1 MTSIQTPTPSRI
13 VLVDK
18 PQGPSSHD
26 AVRLLRRALQI
37 RRIGHAGTLDPMA
50 TGLLVMGV
58 GQGTKL
64 LPYLMAQDKA
74 YIATVRLGMETD
86 TLDAEGKAVT
96 TLPVPSLDT
105 QRLREA
111 TAGFLGRIDQY
122 PPIYSALK
130 LDGVALY
137 KRARRGEDVTPPAR
151 QVEVFRLEASIVD
164 AETLKFSLVVG
175 KGFYVRSFA
184 RDISRRLGSCGHLI
198 QLRRERSGPFPIQNA
213 VSWSSLERMTRGDPK
228 AADEVNA
235 SLLTLTDACEG
246 LPIVQLDAQACVAAA
261 QGKVLRV
268 DTFENVN
275 RELIPEDR
283 PLALISPDKA
293 LVAIAMRHGDDIRVL
308 RGFSLESPRP
318 PS

>member
-13 VLVDK
+13 ALVDK

-26 AVRLLRRALQI
+26 AVRLLRRALHT
-37 RRIGHAGTLDPMA
+37 RSIGHAGTLDPMA

-74 YIATVRLGMETD
+74 YTAIVRLGVETD

-96 TLPVPSLDT
+96 TLEVPSLDEK
-105 QRLREA
+105 RLREI
-111 TAGFLGRIDQY
+111 TSGYLGEIDQY

-130 LDGVALY
+130 QDGVALY
-137 KRARRGEDVTPPAR
+137 KRARRGEDVTPAAR

-164 AETLKFSLVVG
+164 AVTLKFSMVVG

-184 RDISRRLGSCGHLI
+184 RDISRKLGSCGHLI
-198 QLRRERSGPFPIQNA
+198 QLRRERSGPFHVQDA
-213 VSWSSLERMTRGDPK
+213 VSWSSLESMTRGDSK

-235 SLLTLTDACEG
+235 SLLTLTEACQCI
-246 LPIVQLDAQACVAAA
+246 PNVQLSSQDCVAAA
-261 QGKVLRV
+261 QGKVLSV
-268 DTFENVN
+268 DALEDVS
-275 RELIPEDR
+275 RGLIPEDQ
-283 PLALISPDKA
+283 PLALIGPDKA
-293 LVAIAMRHGDDIRVL
+293 LVAIAMRYGDVVRVR
-308 RGFSLESPRP
+308 RGFNLEAPSLPK
-318 PS
+318 